1 MSPRAPE
8 PTRLAVL
15 DAADVLLEAGGPAAV
30 TLRAVGAEAG
40 VSRSAPYR
48 HFEGKADLLA
58 AVALRTLS
66 ALGSAIRDAAGE
78 TATGAGTATDR
89 LRRGCLG
96 YLDYALASP
105 QHYLLIFGSTPLAD
119 PSPAI
124 EAATDDG
131 LGALEE
137 LVREAQADGILP
149 PGPLREVS
157 TALWVFLHG
166 LCSLQLTRHLHEP
179 RTLDGDTRLNELLD
193 LTLAAWRP

>member
-15 DAADVLLEAGGPAAV
+15 DAADVLLEAGGPTAV

-48 HFEGKADLLA
+48 HFEGKAELLA

-66 ALGSAIRDAAGE
+66 ALGSAIRDAAGD
-78 TATGAGTATDR
+78 GTATDR

-124 EAATDDG
+124 EAAADDG

-149 PGPLREVS
+149 PGPSREVS

-179 RTLDGDTRLNELLD
+179 RTLDGDTRLSELLD

>member
-15 DAADVLLEAGGPAAV
+15 DAADVLLETGGPAAV

-48 HFEGKADLLA
+48 HFEGKAELLA

-66 ALGSAIRDAAGE
+66 ALGSEIRAAAGE
-78 TATGAGTATDR
+78 GDVAER
-89 LRRGCLG
+89 LRGGCLG

-105 QHYLLIFGSTPLAD
+105 QHYLLIFGTTPVSD

-124 EAATDDG
+124 EAAADDG
-131 LGALEE
+131 LGALTA
-137 LVREAQADGILP
+137 LVRDAQGAGILP
-149 PGPLREVS
+149 PGPTREVS

-179 RTLDGDTRLNELLD
+179 RTLDGDARLAELLD